1 MKIVQQESDL
11 DKRILLLH
19 FEGDLN
25 ATDCDSTS
33 QVFQSIIDSG
43 KFFIMAILDR
53 VTFTSSPFLGEL
65 MGCKLRLTE
74 KGGDLVLVGLPF
86 NQREKLVQ
94 MGADRIFRFFPDTH
108 TAYRNWQWDHGD
120 AIQIIR
126 IEIPPNLSAVPA
138 VRRFASGIARQKG
151 YSSRDT
157 FRIETIVDEIA
168 NNAIEHG
175 ESDQLSVVLQL
186 KIDKHRIELEVQN
199 KTRLDK
205 AEQLR
210 KLLIESADEKDG
222 FGQRGRGIALVKL
235 ISQSIDISIDSAGT
249 KVSVTKLREDA

>member
-1 MKIVQQESDL
+1 MKITQKESEL

-25 ATDCDSTS
+25 AVDCEATS
-33 QVFQSIIDSG
+33 KVFQTIIDSG
-43 KFFIMAILDR
+43 KFFIMALLDH
-53 VTFTSSPFLGEL
+53 VTFISSPFLGEL

-86 NQREKLVQ
+86 SQREKLVQ
-94 MGADRIFRFFPDTH
+94 MGADRIFRFFQDTH
-108 TAYRNWQWDHGD
+108 SAYRNWQWDHGD
-120 AIQIIR
+120 AIQTIR
-126 IEIPPNLSAVPA
+126 VEMPPTLSAVPA

-151 YSSRDT
+151 YSSRDA

-175 ESDQLSVVLQL
+175 EPGQGGIVLQF
-186 KIDKHRIELEVQN
+186 KIDRHRIELEVQN
-199 KTRLDK
+199 KTRMDK
-205 AEQLR
+205 AEHLR
-210 KLLIESADEKDG
+210 KLLNEAADEKGG

-235 ISQSIDISIDSAGT
+235 ISQSIDVSIDSAGT

>member
-1 MKIVQQESDL
+1 MKISQKESDL
-11 DKRILLLH
+11 DKRILLLY
-19 FEGDLN
+19 FEGELN
-25 ATDCDSTS
+25 ASDCEATS
-33 QVFQSIIDSG
+33 QVFQGIIDSG
-43 KFFIMAILDR
+43 KFFIMAILDH
-53 VTFTSSPFLGEL
+53 VTFISSPFLGEL

-94 MGADRIFRFFPDTH
+94 MGADRIFRFFQDTH
-108 TAYRNWQWDHGD
+108 SAYRNWQWDHGD
-120 AIQIIR
+120 AIQTIR
-126 IEIPPNLSAVPA
+126 VEMPPTLSAVPA

-151 YSSRDT
+151 YSSRDA

-175 ESDQLSVVLQL
+175 EAGQGGIVIQF
-186 KIDKHRIELEVQN
+186 KIDRHRIELEVQN

-205 AEQLR
+205 AEHLR
-210 KLLIESADEKDG
+210 KLLNEAAEEKGG

-235 ISQSIDISIDSAGT
+235 ISQSIDVSIDSAGT
-249 KVSVTKLREDA
+249 KVSVTKMREDA